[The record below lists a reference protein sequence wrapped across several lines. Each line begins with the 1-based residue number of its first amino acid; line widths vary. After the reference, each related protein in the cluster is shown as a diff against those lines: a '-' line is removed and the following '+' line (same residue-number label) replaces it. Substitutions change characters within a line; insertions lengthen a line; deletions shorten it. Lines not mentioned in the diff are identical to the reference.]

1 MYGHPE
7 SGALDKSVKALD
19 LCRSLE
25 IVTPKTPVTF
35 RGTEPQEGF
44 FPKPASIIPGG
55 EERMLPQA
63 NNRLLD
69 RDQLHG
75 VYPDRE
81 ESLRQKYR
89 NQEANPAYVGA
100 TMWTGIHSRGYG
112 SKMSLT
118 GIWDPYRLPKFAYYA
133 FESQRPVEKDPYLEL
148 KGVKTS
154 PFPVH
159 RQLLDRRG
167 AGIGQDKI

>member
-1 MYGHPE
+1 MREFGDSY
-7 SGALDKSVKALD
+7 
-19 LCRSLE
+19 
-25 IVTPKTPVTF
+25 
-35 RGTEPQEGF
+35 TEDSSDFQGRRTARRLF
-44 FPKPASIIPGG
+44 SQTGQYHPGG
-55 EERMLPQA
+55 EGRMLPQA

-69 RDQLHG
+69 RDHLHG
-75 VYPDRE
+75 IYPDRE

-100 TMWTGIHSRGYG
+100 TMWTGIDSCGYG
-112 SKMSLT
+112 SKVSLT
-118 GIWDPYRLPKFAYYA
+118 GIG
-133 FESQRPVEKDPYLEL
+133 DPYLEL

>member
-1 MYGHPE
+1 MREFGDSY
-7 SGALDKSVKALD
+7 
-19 LCRSLE
+19 
-25 IVTPKTPVTF
+25 
-35 RGTEPQEGF
+35 TEDSSDFQGRRTARRLF
-44 FPKPASIIPGG
+44 SQTGQYHPGG

-69 RDQLHG
+69 RDHLHG
-75 VYPDRE
+75 IYPDRE

-89 NQEANPAYVGA
+89 NQGANPAYVGT
-100 TMWTGIHSRGYG
+100 TMWTGIDSRGYG

-118 GIWDPYRLPKFAYYA
+118 GIGDPYRLPKFAYYA

-167 AGIGQDKI
+167 AGIGQGKI